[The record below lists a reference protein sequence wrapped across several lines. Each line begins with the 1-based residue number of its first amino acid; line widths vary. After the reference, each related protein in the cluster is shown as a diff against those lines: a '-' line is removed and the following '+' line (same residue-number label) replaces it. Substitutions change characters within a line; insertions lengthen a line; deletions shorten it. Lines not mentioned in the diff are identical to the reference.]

1 MTAIMQDID
10 ACVFDAYGTLFD
22 FAAAAACYKDDLGD
36 KERPL
41 SDLWWARQ
49 LEYSWLRSEM
59 REYVPFW
66 QVIQDALE
74 YTIATLG
81 IQDEKLR
88 QKLLDVYWELNAF
101 PEVPDMLRALKA
113 GGMKTA
119 TLTNGSARNGKWR
132 FRKRQNYGPIGR
144 NILRRYG

>member
-1 MTAIMQDID
+1 MPPCNGTIRTYKKTLTYEFGTCAIIELFTLRLRNTELPQKRTSAQRTAASTSAASPRAAARR
-10 ACVFDAYGTLFD
+10 ACVS

-36 KERPL
+36 KEEPL
-41 SDLWWARQ
+41 SDFWRARQ

-66 QVIQDALE
+66 HVTQDALD
-74 YTIATLG
+74 YTMATLG

-101 PEVPDMLRALKA
+101 PEV
-113 GGMKTA
+113 
-119 TLTNGSARNGKWR
+119 
-132 FRKRQNYGPIGR
+132 
-144 NILRRYG
+144 

>member
-1 MTAIMQDID
+1 MTATMQDID

-36 KERPL
+36 KEEPL
-41 SDLWWARQ
+41 SDFWRARQ

-66 QVIQDALE
+66 QVTQEALD

-81 IQDEKLR
+81 IQDEQLR

-101 PEVPDMLRALKA
+101 PEV
-113 GGMKTA
+113 
-119 TLTNGSARNGKWR
+119 
-132 FRKRQNYGPIGR
+132 
-144 NILRRYG
+144 